1 MNNPII
7 SLDTPEERETSISKM
22 VSSLRF
28 EAERA
33 GEGSL
38 DARSAAMLIALMPI
52 FLRVLDSERTT
63 FVRNVK
69 DKTRNDADA
78 PLDEFLQMMTLPLVN
93 MLGAALMTIVPI
105 TESVGV
111 ERCHDMRL
119 MLLRNVM
126 ENLFSGVVGYLN
138 SAEDQLAAAN
148 GVGNGKLHS

>member
-1 MNNPII
+1 
-7 SLDTPEERETSISKM
+7 
-22 VSSLRF
+22 
-28 EAERA
+28 
-33 GEGSL
+33 
-38 DARSAAMLIALMPI
+38 
-52 FLRVLDSERTT
+52 
-63 FVRNVK
+63 
-69 DKTRNDADA
+69 
-78 PLDEFLQMMTLPLVN
+78 
-93 MLGAALMTIVPI
+93 MTIVPI